1 MKYLI
6 LIRSNPEWSAAW
18 ASMTPEQQAEGY
30 VAYQSLSEELRESGE
45 FVDAEQLSGPD
56 TVRTVT
62 TGEHG
67 PVASDAPLAET
78 KEFLGGYYLVDVASF
93 ERALEIAGRLPEA
106 QWGGVSLHPILAEDA
121 PADASVA

>member
-62 TGEHG
+62 AGEHG
-67 PVASDAPLAET
+67 PVASDAP
-78 KEFLGGYYLVDVASF
+78 
-93 ERALEIAGRLPEA
+93 LEIAGRLPEA